1 MKRLTE
7 MTLEELGSWYEE
19 QVGYNPLAF
28 QDEVEQLTREELLRD
43 CQDYCAEAD
52 LCPVYGK

>member
-7 MTLEELGSWYEE
+7 MTFEELGAWYES
-19 QVGYNPLAF
+19 QVGYNPVFESPGLSY
-28 QDEVEQLTREELLRD
+28 EELLRD

>member
-7 MTLEELGSWYEE
+7 MTLEELGSWYEN
-19 QVGYNPLAF
+19 QVGYNPL
-28 QDEVEQLTREELLRD
+28 DEVEQLTREELLRD

>member
-7 MTLEELGSWYEE
+7 MTLEELGSWYES
-19 QVGYNPLAF
+19 QVGYNPL
-28 QDEVEQLTREELLRD
+28 DEEQLTQEELLRD